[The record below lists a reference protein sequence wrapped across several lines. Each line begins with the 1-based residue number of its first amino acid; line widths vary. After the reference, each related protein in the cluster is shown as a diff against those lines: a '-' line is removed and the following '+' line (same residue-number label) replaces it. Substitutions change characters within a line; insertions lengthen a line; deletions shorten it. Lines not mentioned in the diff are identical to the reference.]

1 MEDIRIERKK
11 IKRSTVKKVV
21 FFFFFFTCIRFLQYR
36 NTLHSRAK
44 KEREEM
50 KGEQGESIQGK
61 STIYKTNKKYKI
73 KKDYKTE
80 KT

>member
-1 MEDIRIERKK
+1 
-11 IKRSTVKKVV
+11 
-21 FFFFFFTCIRFLQYR
+21 
-36 NTLHSRAK
+36 
-44 KEREEM
+44 M

-80 KT
+80 QTLNKGRHKHA

>member
-1 MEDIRIERKK
+1 MI
-11 IKRSTVKKVV
+11 
-21 FFFFFFTCIRFLQYR
+21 FRFLQYR

-61 STIYKTNKKYKI
+61 GTIYKTNKKYKI

-80 KT
+80 KTLKKRKTQT